1 MKNRMC
7 ILNAANMQYGFKMTQ
22 DLYIYRLISIHVE
35 NNVSNLRSLVR
46 YNLFGN
52 QEAKLCYQYVTSAY
66 KKQTINAI
74 ANMSSN
80 QMFGTLA

>member
-1 MKNRMC
+1 MC

-22 DLYIYRLISIHVE
+22 DLYIYRLISIHVKI
-35 NNVSNLRSLVR
+35 NNLRSFVR

-74 ANMSSN
+74 ANMSSY
-80 QMFGTLA
+80 QMFGTLAWI

>member
-22 DLYIYRLISIHVE
+22 DLYIYRLISIHVKI
-35 NNVSNLRSLVR
+35 NVSFVR

-52 QEAKLCYQYVTSAY
+52 QEAKLCYQDVTSAY
-66 KKQTINAI
+66 KKQTINAL
-74 ANMSSN
+74 ANVIKSN
-80 QMFGTLA
+80 VWNISMNLV